1 MPSRE
6 PVSVSCQDSWQA
18 LDDGLEQ
25 KELNT
30 RISANLTLMRD
41 DIQRSATSLNQNPAN
56 VFTSGNHRLVCPRA
70 GMADIWLLSDTA
82 TTGSTGVDFMLIRLA
97 RNGVTQ
103 FNLPYIFQCRANNEF
118 PAYSGG
124 IYYGKLALAL
134 GDVLTVVPFANGI
147 PVTPLTIANF
157 MVRISL
163 QDA

>member
-18 LDDGLEQ
+18 LDDGLDQAEM
-25 KELNT
+25 NR

-56 VFTSGNHRLVCPRA
+56 VFTSGNHRIVATRA
-70 GMADIWLLSDTA
+70 GMADIWVLSDTA
-82 TTGSTGVDFMLIRLA
+82 TAGSTGATFMLIRLA

-103 FNLPYIFQCRANNEF
+103 FNLPYIFQSTATTEF
-118 PAYSGG
+118 PSYSGG
-124 IYYGKLALAL
+124 VYYGKMALAL

-147 PVTPLTIANF
+147 PVPTLTIANF
-157 MVRISL
+157 MIRISL